1 MADATRRPDSPGP
14 TREEVGSEY
23 WDPPCRVCKVVDD
36 EANVLCELCNDAYH
50 LACIDK
56 INKPTLP
63 RSPEDDEWFCR
74 ACVKR
79 GVPEVILDRVG
90 RDSSAH
96 YLVQWLGKPKWDV
109 SWEHAKI
116 LDTAWSRK
124 LISKYVAETEPAR
137 KGISPIL
144 PPCHRLVDLRR
155 SHAAAAASA
164 AAACPTSP
172 YVSEPAPAALAAGV
186 ALLQALRAVCLR
198 VPESHPLG
206 ALAAAAA
213 RLARLHR
220 HPRCASLAQWSTAAG
235 ESRAAADTAIE
246 RAVDA
251 LKPLSTLANTLGKR
265 GTAKRLAALQSA
277 AAEAAH
283 APATEEATILG
294 KPTEELAQASSG
306 KAARQGRGKAAAGG
320 TATSGGKAVGKA
332 AGKKRA
338 GSPESLMEEGSA
350 PAAVRLRLVGEAPL
364 TLASASA
371 AANRAAAL
379 PCVASLANSSA
390 AAAAAAAAAHASGTG
405 ASHANGPTDE
415 QLAELRELCA
425 RRPEPA
431 HMLARVALVL
441 GRALSV
447 AEHAEWSVTTAPAHR
462 AAEALRTLLTELMCL
477 LGPLPTAAASED
489 SLAAAKAACTP
500 NTYRSF
506 LMHLKEQRAGGGGNG
521 DMGDAATL
529 VGPREAAAAAD
540 ALAPSALRTLFVVP
554 REAAAAADA
563 FAALSPSALRTLG
576 DRANAEYRS
585 RLGSLP
591 NDLLGLERRGGG
603 AGGRGGGR
611 GGGPCRVCGE
621 SDRRDCLTCHRC
633 DQLTHLMCFFPP
645 KVSAD
650 EADGAHWTCDECAAS
665 LPPPLAMP
673 KQGDELEAEVAEP
686 EGGAPVWK
694 RAIVLKVLP
703 RATFRIMINPD
714 EEDDFIEEYGMHELN
729 KEWRWPQAAIAA
741 KAAARA
747 AAEQCAAAVAEKRAA
762 EKAALAAD
770 VMSAPSD
777 LSELVEEFYK
787 DGICVLKDGLSADQ
801 VEACDMVVDRGYKQ
815 YMHCVKTLELQERL
829 SEVGFMEIKMRS
841 AGRYD
846 LQLPELST
854 PAFSFVTHDAP
865 WMALV
870 HALLGKDAVSAHEDA
885 MSAHE
890 DATSAHEDAMSVHE
904 DAMSAHEDAVSAHE
918 DAVRAHEDA
927 MPTRTR

>member
-1 MADATRRPDSPGP
+1 MAASPRRPESPGP

-56 INKPTLP
+56 INKPPLP

-124 LISKYVAETEPAR
+124 LISKYVVETEPAR

-144 PPCHRLVDLRR
+144 PPCHKLVDLQR
-155 SHAAAAASA
+155 SHADAAASA

-220 HPRCASLAQWSTAAG
+220 HPRCASLAQWSTAAE
-235 ESRAAADTAIE
+235 ESRAAAGMAIA
-246 RAVDA
+246 RAKAA

-283 APATEEATILG
+283 APSTDEAAILG
-294 KPTEELAQASSG
+294 KPTEDLAQASGG
-306 KAARQGRGKAAAGG
+306 KAARLGRGKAAAGG
-320 TATSGGKAVGKA
+320 TATSGGKAVGK
-332 AGKKRA
+332 KRA
-338 GSPESLMEEGSA
+338 GSPEIVGDRSSESRVEGSA

-371 AANRAAAL
+371 AASRAAAL
-379 PCVASLANSSA
+379 PCAASLANSSA
-390 AAAAAAAAAHASGTG
+390 AAAVAAVAAVALHVGGTG
-405 ASHANGPTDE
+405 ASHVNGPTDE
-415 QLAELRELCA
+415 QLAELRELCS
-425 RRPEPA
+425 RRPAPA
-431 HMLARVALVL
+431 HVLSPVALVL

-447 AEHAEWSVTTAPAHR
+447 AEHAEWGVTTAPAHC
-462 AAEALRTLLTELMCL
+462 AAEALRTLLTELMAF
-477 LGPLPTAAASED
+477 LGPLPPAAASED
-489 SLAAAKAACTP
+489 TLAAAKAACTP
-500 NTYRSF
+500 NAYRSF
-506 LMHLKEQRAGGGGNG
+506 LMHLKEQRAGGGGN
-521 DMGDAATL
+521 DAMGDAATL
-529 VGPREAAAAAD
+529 
-540 ALAPSALRTLFVVP
+540 VVP
-554 REAAAAADA
+554 REAAAAAAAFVPSAVPSALRTLIVAPREAVAAADA
-563 FAALSPSALRTLG
+563 FAAHAPSALRTLG

-603 AGGRGGGR
+603 GGGR
-611 GGGPCRVCGE
+611 GGERGGGPCSVCRE
-621 SDRRDCLTCHRC
+621 SDRRDCLICHRC

-650 EADGAHWTCDECAAS
+650 EADEAHWTCDICSAK

-703 RATFRIMINPD
+703 RATFRLMINPD

-729 KEWRWPQAAIAA
+729 KEWRWPQAALAA
-741 KAAARA
+741 NAAARA
-747 AAEQCAAAVAEKRAA
+747 AAEQCAASVAEKRAA
-762 EKAALAAD
+762 EKAALDAD
-770 VMSAPSD
+770 RESAPSD
-777 LSELVEEFYK
+777 PLLLELVKQFYRE
-787 DGICVLKDGLSADQ
+787 GICVLEDGLSADQ
-801 VEACDMVVDRGYKQ
+801 VDACDMVVDRGYKQ

-829 SEVGFMEIKMRS
+829 SEVGFMEIKKRS
-841 AGRYD
+841 A
-846 LQLPELST
+846 
-854 PAFSFVTHDAP
+854 
-865 WMALV
+865 
-870 HALLGKDAVSAHEDA
+870 
-885 MSAHE
+885 
-890 DATSAHEDAMSVHE
+890 
-904 DAMSAHEDAVSAHE
+904 
-918 DAVRAHEDA
+918 
-927 MPTRTR
+927 